1 VTRRLSLDERVAGSL
16 LLDRAATHGDDPF
29 VSVGDGAPLTFAEV
43 AQQAVQAAGG
53 FRDLGVRKGTPV
65 ALMLENRLE
74 YIVAWLGL
82 SLLGAVEVP
91 INTALKGPLLQ
102 HILSDSRSELVV
114 VEAAL
119 AEEVRRVAGALPFV
133 HGIVIVAGEAQ
144 ANETEWAEVAAGD
157 RVDLPD
163 VSAADPIAIMYTSG
177 TTGAAKGVLC
187 PHGYFMCW
195 ADDTTAAVRLERGD
209 VLYTPLP
216 LYHITAQAVNVLGA
230 LVVGCRVHVDVRFSL
245 TRFWQR
251 MADLGSTHVWSFGS
265 MTPLLFRAE
274 DDAADR
280 AHRVR
285 VVWSIPW
292 PAGYGHEFERR
303 FGVKLMNGYGSTE
316 QGLTIVQP
324 YDAPRPD
331 TIGTATEHYDVEVV
345 GSDGRVLGA
354 GEVGEIVTRPREP
367 ASMMLGY
374 LERPADTLEAIRD
387 LWYHTGD
394 RGIRDEDGYFSF
406 VDRTK
411 DAIRRRGENISAW
424 EVESVIARHPA
435 IDECAAVAVPSE
447 LGEDDVK
454 LVATTCAPIAEREL
468 FDYCVSELPYYM
480 VPRYIE
486 LVDSFPKTPSLR
498 IQKFVLRDQGV
509 TGTTWDCEA
518 EGIRIRRPQVQR

>member
-1 VTRRLSLDERVAGSL
+1 MAGSL
-16 LLDRAATHGDDPF
+16 LLDRAMKYGDEPF
-29 VSVGDGAPLTFAEV
+29 VSVGDGEPLTFGAVAE
-43 AQQAVQAAGG
+43 QALRAAGG
-53 FRDLGVRKGTPV
+53 FHRLGVRKGTPV
-65 ALMLENRLE
+65 ALMLANREE

-91 INTALKGPLLQ
+91 INTGLKGPLLE
-102 HILSDSRSELVV
+102 HILADSRAELVL

-119 AEEVRRVAGALPFV
+119 ADEVRRVAGALPFV
-133 HGIVIVAGEAQ
+133 HGIVILGVDPQ
-144 ANETEWAEVAAGD
+144 ASEIAWAEIAAGD
-157 RVDLPD
+157 PVDLPE

-195 ADDTTAAVRLERGD
+195 ADDTSAAVRLERGD

-245 TRFWQR
+245 TGFWRR
-251 MADLGSTHVWSFGS
+251 MVDLGSTHVWSFGS
-265 MTPLLFRAE
+265 MTPLLFRAD

-280 AHRVR
+280 AHGVQ

-292 PAGYGHEFERR
+292 PTGYGHEFERR

-331 TIGTATEHYDVEVV
+331 TIGVATEHYDVAIV
-345 GSDGRVLGA
+345 GSDGRVLGN

-367 ASMMLGY
+367 SSMMLGY
-374 LERPADTLEAIRD
+374 LARPADTLEAIRD

-394 RGIRDEDGYFSF
+394 RGVRDDEGYFRF

-447 LGEDDVK
+447 LGEHDVK
-454 LVATTCAPIAEREL
+454 LVATIRAPVGEREL
-468 FDYCVSELPYYM
+468 FDYCVAELPYYM

-486 LVDSFPKTPSLR
+486 LVDELPKTPSLR

-509 TGTTWDCEA
+509 NETTWDCEA
-518 EGIRIRRPQVQR
+518 EGIRIRRPQVPR